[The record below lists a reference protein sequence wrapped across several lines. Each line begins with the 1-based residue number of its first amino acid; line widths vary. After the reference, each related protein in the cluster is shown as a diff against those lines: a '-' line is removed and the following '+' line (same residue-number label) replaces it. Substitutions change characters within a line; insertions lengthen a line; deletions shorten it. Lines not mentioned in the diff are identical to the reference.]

1 MKTGKKQ
8 KMDNR
13 AKVQVSFCSH
23 FSFSGHRT
31 CLFSVPRYKNILHYL
46 ILFSPSSVIL
56 SVHTTFAQYI
66 DDEYW

>member
-23 FSFSGHRT
+23 ISFSG
-31 CLFSVPRYKNILHYL
+31 PRACFPFQHYL
-46 ILFSPSSVIL
+46 MLFSPSSVIL
-56 SVHTTFAQYI
+56 SVHTTFAQSV
-66 DDEYW
+66 DDEDW